1 MNIMKTMLVSCI
13 TLCSAT
19 TFAQDSTLTGNNP
32 AYGDNPN
39 LAKVLAVK
47 AQETLQNTANTVD
60 DATKRGIAKIKPS
73 VDSAWQNTKEF
84 TNEKAVALRDGARQG
99 VDTAVKSVQHAK
111 QNLVGAGGVPI
122 ERGSLSQP
130 NPTTAPA
137 VTASPA
143 PTTASVAL
151 PVQENSVN
159 LETAQSANTTLAS
172 QNQAPEAEPTIQ
184 RQSVALPN
192 SGATTSSPAVDDS
205 DAGVPR

>member
-1 MNIMKTMLVSCI
+1 GID
-13 TLCSAT
+13 T
-19 TFAQDSTLTGNNP
+19 T
-32 AYGDNPN
+32 
-39 LAKVLAVK
+39 
-47 AQETLQNTANTVD
+47 
-60 DATKRGIAKIKPS
+60 
-73 VDSAWQNTKEF
+73 
-84 TNEKAVALRDGARQG
+84 
-99 VDTAVKSVQHAK
+99 VKSVQHAK

-130 NPTTAPA
+130 SPTTAPA

-172 QNQAPEAEPTIQ
+172 QTQAPEAEPTIQ

-205 DAGVPR
+205 